1 MKKHIIILLTLCV
14 VGFSC
19 DDFVDEPAP
28 TASVSTVDAFGSEAG
43 VEAVFTGIYRRIRQ
57 FNDGVGDDSEAVGA
71 ILNTWNVKGNDFI
84 RPQFDWFVFEYRY
97 QDNETA
103 TGRKTNLIWNEMYE
117 IINTVNIVIAQ
128 VEASSFADAVQTAFV
143 AEARAIRGW
152 AYHHLIREYAQAY
165 VHGTTNPGV
174 PIYIEPSTGE
184 NAKTGNPRSSVG
196 DVYAQILDDLE
207 FATAN
212 LTASRRAKW
221 AINQNVANGILAR
234 VYLYMARYDDAA
246 QAANDAR
253 QGFSLNASEYTN
265 GFQDISSTEWMWGA
279 PQASDQTLFFGS
291 FASFWDGTRYTPI
304 FANPSFVA
312 NFTATDVRNTFTLQ
326 GTGPYAALYRTS
338 KFVAASDFG
347 EDVVLMRV
355 AEMYLI
361 EAEALARAGG
371 GANEA
376 TAASLLFT
384 LQSDRDAAAVA
395 SGNTGTALIDE
406 IMLERRKEL
415 YGEGGP
421 DYIDFRRLGLGF
433 TRDAN
438 HTIPI
443 SLVSADPRYNYPIP
457 QAEIDSNPEI
467 NESDQ
472 NP

>member
-1 MKKHIIILLTLCV
+1 MKKYIIILFTLSTI
-14 VGFSC
+14 GFSC

-57 FNDGVGDDSEAVGA
+57 FNDGVGDDSEAIGA

-97 QDNETA
+97 QDNENA
-103 TGRKTNLIWNEMYE
+103 NGRKTNLIWSEMYE

-128 VEASSFADAVQTAFV
+128 VEASSFTDVIQTAFV

-165 VHGTTNPGV
+165 TLGTTNPGV
-174 PIYIEPSTGE
+174 PIYIEPSSGE
-184 NAKTGNPRSSVG
+184 NAKSGNPRSSVG
-196 DVYAQILDDLE
+196 DVYAQIRSDLE
-207 FATAN
+207 FAVAN
-212 LTASRRAKW
+212 LTSDRRAKW

-234 VYLYMARYDDAA
+234 VFLYMELYDEAA

-253 QGFSLNASEYTN
+253 QGFSLNASEYSE
-265 GFQDISSTEWMWGA
+265 GFQDIASDEWMWGA

-291 FASFWDGTRYTPI
+291 FASFWDGSRYSPI
-304 FANPSFVA
+304 FANPTFVA

-326 GTGPYAALYRTS
+326 GTGTFATLYRTS

-361 EAEALARAGG
+361 EAEALARVGG
-371 GANEA
+371 TANET
-376 TAASLLFT
+376 TAANLLFA
-384 LQSDRDAAAVA
+384 LQSDRDAAATA

-421 DYIDFRRLGLGF
+421 DFIDNRRLGLGL

-443 SLVSADPRYNYPIP
+443 TLASGDPRYNYPIP

-467 NESDQ
+467 NEDDQ